1 VSVCECMRVLGQGT
15 DDQVKRK
22 RTSLL
27 KVLEKRGG
35 EKGRREVLGYLKKKD
50 QGLFSSTLYPGTDL
64 CWMLRGVASLPW
76 VPGRSLL
83 LTLD

>member
-1 VSVCECMRVLGQGT
+1 LTREVPVYDHQGVCVCVCACECIRVLGQGT

-35 EKGRREVLGYLKKKD
+35 EKGRREVLGY
-50 QGLFSSTLYPGTDL
+50 
-64 CWMLRGVASLPW
+64 
-76 VPGRSLL
+76 
-83 LTLD
+83 